1 MTRRITVS
9 KRSKSKP
16 GFIGRCPG
24 LVSAALAIVASLFL
38 GGALQVV
45 ARSMQKPQV
54 AQEERPSRQ
63 APQVAGGQLEAE
75 KRAMAQAIALVTEF
89 NVNGLKV
96 LVKRREGSQTVAAGL
111 FLRGGSRNIT
121 AANAGIETLMLDV
134 MTQGSAG
141 YPRERLRAESARTGT
156 LIGPSRHYDYA

>member
-9 KRSKSKP
+9 KPSKSEP
-16 GFIGRCPG
+16 GLIGWRSG

-45 ARSMQKPQV
+45 AWSMQKPQV
-54 AQEERPSRQ
+54 AQEEKPSRQ

-89 NVNGLKV
+89 DVSGLKV
-96 LVKRREGSQTVAAGL
+96 LVKR
-111 FLRGGSRNIT
+111 
-121 AANAGIETLMLDV
+121 
-134 MTQGSAG
+134 
-141 YPRERLRAESARTGT
+141 
-156 LIGPSRHYDYA
+156 